1 MADEQVEFKGTVV
14 RCVYSSDTFKT
25 YALDVDTKKYPF
37 IKLNKYKNISLIGDL
52 SDLVIGVEYNVAA
65 KEENT
70 KYGVS
75 YRAVNVRRDMPTN
88 ATDTRAFLGEILTCN
103 QAETLYNAYPNIID
117 MVVKGEDDN
126 VDISRLKGIGEK
138 SFDKIKSRIIEN
150 FKLVDL
156 VSEFKGII
164 SLNMIRRI
172 YNKYPDIDV
181 LKAKLITEPYTTLT
195 RVSGVGYKTA
205 DSIILDLQK
214 EGIVD
219 FGYDVKTSKDRC
231 LAFIV
236 YLLKDNEDEGNTKMN
251 LADLRKQCFNMVPSC
266 AEHFVEAIQDNS
278 IYYDKNSMAIALAN
292 TFNKER
298 YIAHTIVENI
308 VNTNNTWDFDIDKYR
323 NVGEFELSDEQMC
336 AVKNLCKYNISILNG
351 AGGTGKSFS
360 TQAVINML
368 DDNGKMYELFS
379 PTGKAAKVLSDF
391 TGRKAATIHRGLGY
405 NPRSGWTYNKD
416 NKLYCDVIIVDE
428 CSMVDVSLFVHLI
441 DAIDFKCTKLML
453 IGDNAQLPSVGCGNL
468 FHDFME
474 SKLIPTTT
482 LTKVFRYGEGG
493 VSTIATDMRF
503 CKPYLDKSMKGKATW
518 FGSNKDYIFIDLAT
532 ENIPKNAIALYKKL
546 LESGEHIEDIQVLT
560 AKNVGAYGTVT
571 LNNMIQKAVNKNFGG
586 NQYMKV
592 GDTLYYKDDI
602 IIQKSNNYSAIMCNE
617 NGEELYNEQYK
628 VNETAFIA
636 NGETARVVCA
646 RNNYIVLDFD
656 GIIVKYYREDMN
668 MVGLGYAIT
677 IHKSQGS
684 SIKNV
689 ILCTSQSDIF
699 MLNSNL
705 LYVGVS
711 RTKNRCYHL
720 GSIGAVNNAIKKKAN
735 LSRQTFMQE
744 LMSSANSM
752 KDKLNIKSA

>member
-14 RCVYSSDTFKT
+14 KCVYSSDTFKT
-25 YALDVDTKKYPF
+25 YALDVNTKQYPF
-37 IKLNKYKNISLIGDL
+37 IKLNKYKNVSLIGDL
-52 SDLVIGVEYNVAA
+52 SDLVIGVEYDITA

-88 ATDTRAFLGEILTCN
+88 ATDTRAFLGEILTYN
-103 QAETLYNAYPNIID
+103 QAETLYGAYPNIID
-117 MVVKGEDDN
+117 MVVKGEDDK
-126 VDISRLKGIGEK
+126 VDIGKLNGIGEK
-138 SFDKIKSRIIEN
+138 SFEKIKSRIIEN

-156 VSEFKGII
+156 VSEFKGVI
-164 SLNMIRRI
+164 SLNMIRRV

-181 LKAKLITEPYTTLT
+181 LKAKLIAEPYTTLT

-231 LAFIV
+231 LACII
-236 YLLKDNEDEGNTKMN
+236 YLLQDNEDEGNTKMN
-251 LADLRKQCFNMVPSC
+251 LADLRKQCFDMVPSC
-266 AEHFVEAIQDNS
+266 AEHFVEAIQDSS
-278 IYYDKNSMAIALAN
+278 IYYDKNTMSIALAN

-298 YIAHTIVENI
+298 CIAHTIVENI
-308 VNTNNTWDFDIDKYR
+308 VNANNAWDFDVDKYSK
-323 NVGEFELSDEQMC
+323 VGEFELSDEQMR

-351 AGGTGKSFS
+351 AAGTGKSFS

-368 DDNGKMYELFS
+368 DDNGMSYELFS
-379 PTGKAAKVLSDF
+379 PTGKAAKVLSEF
-391 TGRKAATIHRGLGY
+391 TGKRASTIHRGLRY
-405 NPRSGWTYNKD
+405 NPREGWGYNKD
-416 NKLYCDVIIVDE
+416 CKINCDVVVVDE
-428 CSMVDVSLFVHLI
+428 CSMVDVDLFVHLI
-441 DAIDFKCTKLML
+441 DAIDFEHTKLML

-493 VSTIATDMRF
+493 VSTVATDTRF
-503 CKPYLDKSMKGKATW
+503 CKPYLNKDMKSKVTW
-518 FGSNKDYIFIDLAT
+518 FGSNKDYAFVDIAT
-532 ENIPKNAIALYKKL
+532 EDIPKNAMALYNKL
-546 LESGEHIEDIQVLT
+546 LESGEHIEDVQVLT
-560 AKNVGAYGTVT
+560 AKNVGAYGTVA
-571 LNNMIQKAVNKNFGG
+571 LNNIIQKAVNKNFGG

-592 GDTLYYKDDI
+592 GDTLYYVGDM
-602 IIQKSNNYSAIMCNE
+602 IIQKSNNYKAIMCNE
-617 NGEELYNEQYK
+617 NGKELCDK
-628 VNETAFIA
+628 DGISETAFVA
-636 NGETARVVCA
+636 NGETARVIFAC
-646 RNNYIVLDFD
+646 NNYVVLDFD
-656 GIIVKYYREDMN
+656 GIIVKYYRNDMN

-720 GSIGAVNNAIKKKAN
+720 GSVGAVNNAIKKKAN

-744 LMSSANSM
+744 LMFLANDV
-752 KDKLNIKSA
+752 KDKN

>member
-52 SDLVIGVEYNVAA
+52 SDLVIGVEYNVTA

-75 YRAVNVRRDMPTN
+75 YRAVNVHRDMPTN
-88 ATDTRAFLGEILTCN
+88 ATDTMAFLGEILTYN

-117 MVVKGEDDN
+117 MVVKGEDDK
-126 VDISRLKGIGEK
+126 VDISKLKGIGEK
-138 SFDKIKSRIIEN
+138 SFEKIKSRIIEN

-156 VSEFKGII
+156 VGEFKGVI

-181 LKAKLITEPYTTLT
+181 LRAKLIIEPYTTLT

-231 LAFIV
+231 LACIV

-251 LADLRKQCFNMVPSC
+251 LADLRKQCFDMVPSC

-278 IYYDKNSMAIALAN
+278 IYYDKNSMVIALAN

-308 VNTNNTWDFDIDKYR
+308 VNTNNAWDFDIDKYR

-368 DDNGKMYELFS
+368 DDNGKMYKLFS

-391 TGRKAATIHRGLGY
+391 TGRRAATIHRGLGY

-441 DAIDFKCTKLML
+441 DAIDFNCTKLML

-493 VSTIATDMRF
+493 VSTVATDMRF
-503 CKPYLDKSMKGKATW
+503 CKPYLDKSMKCKATW

-532 ENIPKNAIALYKKL
+532 ENIPKNAMALYKKL
-546 LESGEHIEDIQVLT
+546 LENGEHIEDIQVLT

-656 GIIVKYYREDMN
+656 GILVKYYREDMN

-735 LSRQTFMQE
+735 LSRQTFMQD
-744 LMSSANSM
+744 LMSSANSI

>member
-14 RCVYSSDTFKT
+14 KCVYSSDTFKT
-25 YALDVDTKKYPF
+25 YALDVDTKQHPF
-37 IKLNKYKNISLIGDL
+37 IKLNKYKNVSLIGDL
-52 SDLVIGVEYNVAA
+52 SDLVIGVEYDITA

-88 ATDTRAFLGEILTCN
+88 ATDTRAFLGEILTYN

-117 MVVKGEDDN
+117 MVVNGEDDK
-126 VDISRLKGIGEK
+126 VDIGKLNGIGEK
-138 SFDKIKSRIIEN
+138 SFEKIKSKIIEN

-156 VSEFKGII
+156 VSEFKGVI

-181 LKAKLITEPYTTLT
+181 LRAKLIAEPYTTLT

-231 LAFIV
+231 LACII

-251 LADLRKQCFNMVPSC
+251 LADLRKQCFDMVPSC
-266 AEHFVEAIQDNS
+266 AEHFVEAIQDSS
-278 IYYDKNSMAIALAN
+278 IYYDKNTMSIALAN

-308 VNTNNTWDFDIDKYR
+308 VNANNAWDFDVDKYSK
-323 NVGEFELSDEQMC
+323 VGEFELSDEQIR
-336 AVKNLCKYNISILNG
+336 AVKNLCEYNISILNG
-351 AGGTGKSFS
+351 AAGTGKSFS

-368 DDNGKMYELFS
+368 DDNGMSYELFS
-379 PTGKAAKVLSDF
+379 PTGKAAKVLSEF
-391 TGRKAATIHRGLGY
+391 TGKRASTIHRGLGY
-405 NPRSGWTYNKD
+405 NPRGGWGYNKD
-416 NKLYCDVIIVDE
+416 CKLNCDVVIVDE
-428 CSMVDVSLFVHLI
+428 CSMVDVSLFVHLV
-441 DAIDFKCTKLML
+441 DAIDFEHTKLML

-474 SKLIPTTT
+474 NKLIPTTT

-493 VSTIATDMRF
+493 VSTVATDIRF
-503 CKPYLDKSMKGKATW
+503 CKPYLNKDMKSKVTW
-518 FGSNKDYIFIDLAT
+518 FGSNKDYAFVDLVT
-532 ENIPKNAIALYKKL
+532 EDIPKNAMALYNKL
-546 LESGEHIEDIQVLT
+546 LESGENIEDVQVLT
-560 AKNVGAYGTVT
+560 AKNVGAYGTVA
-571 LNNMIQKAVNKNFGG
+571 LNNMIQKAVNKNFGS

-592 GDTLYYKDDI
+592 GDTLYYEGDMV
-602 IIQKSNNYSAIMCNE
+602 IQKQNNYKAIMCNE
-617 NGEELYNEQYK
+617 NGKEFCDNGIS
-628 VNETAFIA
+628 ETAFVA
-636 NGETARVVCA
+636 NGETARVTFAC
-646 RNNYIVLDFD
+646 NNYVVLDFD
-656 GIIVKYYREDMN
+656 GVIVKYYRNDMS

-720 GSIGAVNNAIKKKAN
+720 GSVGAVNNAIKKKAN

-744 LMSSANSM
+744 LMFSANDV
-752 KDKLNIKSA
+752 KDKLNTKSS

>member
-14 RCVYSSDTFKT
+14 KCVYSSDTFKT
-25 YALDVDTKKYPF
+25 YALDVDTKQHPF
-37 IKLNKYKNISLIGDL
+37 IKLNKYKNVSLIGDL
-52 SDLVIGVEYNVAA
+52 SDLVIGVEYDITA

-88 ATDTRAFLGEILTCN
+88 ATDTRAFLGEILTYN

-117 MVVKGEDDN
+117 MVVNGEDDK
-126 VDISRLKGIGEK
+126 VDIGKLNGIGEK
-138 SFDKIKSRIIEN
+138 SFEKIKSKIIEN

-156 VSEFKGII
+156 VSEFKGVV

-181 LKAKLITEPYTTLT
+181 LRAKLIAEPYTTLT

-231 LAFIV
+231 LACII

-251 LADLRKQCFNMVPSC
+251 LADLRKQCFDMVPSC
-266 AEHFVEAIQDNS
+266 AEHFVEAIQDSS
-278 IYYDKNSMAIALAN
+278 IYYDKNTMSIALAN

-308 VNTNNTWDFDIDKYR
+308 VNANNAWDFDVDKYSK
-323 NVGEFELSDEQMC
+323 VGEFELSDEQIR
-336 AVKNLCKYNISILNG
+336 AVKNLCEYNISILNG
-351 AGGTGKSFS
+351 AAGTGKSFS

-368 DDNGKMYELFS
+368 DDNGMSYELFS
-379 PTGKAAKVLSDF
+379 PTGKAAKVLSEF
-391 TGRKAATIHRGLGY
+391 TGKRASTIHRGLGY
-405 NPRSGWTYNKD
+405 NPRGGWGYNKD
-416 NKLYCDVIIVDE
+416 CKLNCDVVIVDE
-428 CSMVDVSLFVHLI
+428 CSMVDVSLFVHLV
-441 DAIDFKCTKLML
+441 DAIDFEHTKLML

-474 SKLIPTTT
+474 NKLIPTTT

-493 VSTIATDMRF
+493 VSTVATDIRF
-503 CKPYLDKSMKGKATW
+503 CKPYLNKDMKSKVTW
-518 FGSNKDYIFIDLAT
+518 FGSNKDYAFVDLVT
-532 ENIPKNAIALYKKL
+532 EDIPKNAMALYNKL
-546 LESGEHIEDIQVLT
+546 LESGENIEDVQVLT
-560 AKNVGAYGTVT
+560 AKNVGAYGTVA
-571 LNNMIQKAVNKNFGG
+571 LNNMIQKAVNKNFGS

-592 GDTLYYKDDI
+592 GDTLYYEGDMV
-602 IIQKSNNYSAIMCNE
+602 IQKQNNYKAIMCNE
-617 NGEELYNEQYK
+617 NGKEFCDNGIS
-628 VNETAFIA
+628 ETAFVA
-636 NGETARVVCA
+636 NGETARVTFAC
-646 RNNYIVLDFD
+646 NNYVVLDFD
-656 GIIVKYYREDMN
+656 GVIVKYYRNDMS

-720 GSIGAVNNAIKKKAN
+720 GSVGAVNNAIKKKAN

-744 LMSSANSM
+744 LMFSANDV
-752 KDKLNIKSA
+752 KDKLNTKSS

>member
-52 SDLVIGVEYNVAA
+52 SDLVIGVEYDVAA

-88 ATDTRAFLGEILTCN
+88 ATDTRAFLGEILTYN

-117 MVVKGEDDN
+117 MVVKGEDDK

-138 SFDKIKSRIIEN
+138 SFEKIKSRIIEN

-156 VSEFKGII
+156 VSEFKGVI

-181 LKAKLITEPYTTLT
+181 LKAKLIAEPYTTLT

-231 LAFIV
+231 LACIV
-236 YLLKDNEDEGNTKMN
+236 YFLKDNEDEGNTKMN
-251 LADLRKQCFNMVPSC
+251 LADLRKQCFDMVPSC
-266 AEHFVEAIQDNS
+266 AGHFVEAIQDSS
-278 IYYDKNSMAIALAN
+278 IYYDKNTMSIALAD
-292 TFNKER
+292 TFNKGM

-308 VNTNNTWDFDIDKYR
+308 VNSNNVWDFDVDKYR
-323 NVGEFELSDEQMC
+323 RVGSFELSDEQMR

-351 AGGTGKSFS
+351 AAGTGKSFS

-391 TGRKAATIHRGLGY
+391 TGRRAATIHRGLGY
-405 NPRSGWTYNKD
+405 NPRGGWTYNKD

-428 CSMVDVSLFVHLI
+428 CSMVDVNLFVHLI
-441 DAIDFKCTKLML
+441 DAIDFKHTKLML

-493 VSTIATDMRF
+493 VSTVATDTRF

-532 ENIPKNAIALYKKL
+532 ENIPKNAMALYKKL

-560 AKNVGAYGTVT
+560 AKNVGVYGTVA

-602 IIQKSNNYSAIMCNE
+602 IIQKSNNYNAIMCTE

-636 NGETARVVCA
+636 NGETARVICA
-646 RNNYIVLDFD
+646 RNNYVVLDFD
-656 GIIVKYYREDMN
+656 GVIVKYYREDMN

-744 LMSSANSM
+744 LMSSANSI
-752 KDKLNIKSA
+752 KDKLNTKSA

>member
-1 MADEQVEFKGTVV
+1 
-14 RCVYSSDTFKT
+14 
-25 YALDVDTKKYPF
+25 
-37 IKLNKYKNISLIGDL
+37 
-52 SDLVIGVEYNVAA
+52 
-65 KEENT
+65 
-70 KYGVS
+70 
-75 YRAVNVRRDMPTN
+75 
-88 ATDTRAFLGEILTCN
+88 
-103 QAETLYNAYPNIID
+103 
-117 MVVKGEDDN
+117 MVVNGEADK
-126 VDISRLKGIGEK
+126 VDISKLKGIGEK
-138 SFDKIKSRIIEN
+138 SFEKIKSRIIEN

-156 VSEFKGII
+156 VSEFNGAI

-231 LAFIV
+231 LACIV
-236 YLLKDNEDEGNTKMN
+236 YLLKDNEDDGNTKMN
-251 LADLRKQCFNMVPSC
+251 LADLRKQCFDMVPSC
-266 AEHFVEAIQDNS
+266 AEHFVEAIHDNS
-278 IYYDKNSMAIALAN
+278 IYYDKNSMAIALAD

-308 VNTNNTWDFDIDKYR
+308 VNTNNAWDFDIDKYR

-391 TGRKAATIHRGLGY
+391 TGRRAATIHRGLGY

-493 VSTIATDMRF
+493 VSTVATDMRF

-532 ENIPKNAIALYKKL
+532 ENIPKNAMALYEKL

-571 LNNMIQKAVNKNFGG
+571 LNNMIQKAVNKNYGDKR
-586 NQYMKV
+586 YMKV
-592 GDTLYYKDDI
+592 GDVQYYDDDI
-602 IIQKSNNYSAIMCNE
+602 VVQKQNNYSALICDEHGTINE
-617 NGEELYNEQYK
+617 KEG
-628 VNETAFIA
+628 TAFVA
-636 NGETARVVCA
+636 NGETARIVYVCA
-646 RNNYIVLDFD
+646 TYAVLDFD
-656 GIIVKYYREDMN
+656 GIIVKYSKYDMT
-668 MVGLGYAIT
+668 MVGLAYAMT

-689 ILCTSQSDIF
+689 ILCTTKSDIF

-705 LYVGVS
+705 LYTAVS

-720 GSIGAVNNAIKKKAN
+720 GDVGVINMAIKKKAN
-735 LSRQTFMQE
+735 FERQTFLCD
-744 LMSSANSM
+744 LMLSYN
-752 KDKLNIKSA
+752 KTEEKS